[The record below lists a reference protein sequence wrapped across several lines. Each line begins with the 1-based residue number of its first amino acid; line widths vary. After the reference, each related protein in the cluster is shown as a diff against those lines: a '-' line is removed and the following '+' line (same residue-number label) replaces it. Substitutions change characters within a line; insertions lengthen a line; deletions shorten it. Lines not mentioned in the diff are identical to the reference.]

1 MLAAI
6 KRVYS
11 TIKPILM
18 SMAEIFDALRIFPRG
33 FVIMYGVMV
42 YKLFTW
48 YQTIKPTEKV
58 ECNDR
63 IVSAMLEKG
72 IDPMVINDIACRVTD
87 MIGGPTMEQTAFVTT
102 ICGLA
107 AIIFNF
113 YTNTGKK
120 WSKDNSKADDIE

>member
-1 MLAAI
+1 
-6 KRVYS
+6 
-11 TIKPILM
+11 
-18 SMAEIFDALRIFPRG
+18 
-33 FVIMYGVMV
+33 
-42 YKLFTW
+42 
-48 YQTIKPTEKV
+48 
-58 ECNDR
+58 
-63 IVSAMLEKG
+63 MLEKG

-120 WSKDNSKADDIE
+120 WSKDNSKADDTE